1 MLTEGLWGRMTYLV
15 SEFAPFHFVS
25 SAHSSEGKRGDALE
39 FTFDGADGAEVSS
52 GRAHQDHRLGPCTCL
67 LSHTVGGEGYRV
79 SHLSLWLK
87 EN

>member
-1 MLTEGLWGRMTYLV
+1 MLTEGLWGRTTYLV
-15 SEFAPFHFVS
+15 SEFAPFPFVS
-25 SAHSSEGKRGDALE
+25 SVHSSEGKRGDALE
-39 FTFDGADGAEVSS
+39 FTFDGVEVSS
-52 GRAHQDHRLGPCTCL
+52 GRARQDHRLGPCTCL